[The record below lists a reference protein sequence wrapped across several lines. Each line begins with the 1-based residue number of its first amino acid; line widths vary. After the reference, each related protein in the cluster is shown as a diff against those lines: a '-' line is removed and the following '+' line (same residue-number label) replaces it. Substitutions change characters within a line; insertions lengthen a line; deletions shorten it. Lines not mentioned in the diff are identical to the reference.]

1 MKKVHFHYT
10 LPNFKVFS
18 QHLKGI
24 IVQVSST
31 FIYLSF
37 APTRVLMSDHS
48 KAIRKGDPGLG
59 TYLKACVSPEPG
71 DMCL

>member
-10 LPNFKVFS
+10 LPNFKVFD

-24 IVQVSST
+24 FQDFSA
-31 FIYLSF
+31 FLYLSF
-37 APTRVLMSDHS
+37 APARVLSDHS
-48 KAIRKGDPGLG
+48 NTIGKGGPGLG
-59 TYLKACVSPEPG
+59 RYLKVYVSPEPG